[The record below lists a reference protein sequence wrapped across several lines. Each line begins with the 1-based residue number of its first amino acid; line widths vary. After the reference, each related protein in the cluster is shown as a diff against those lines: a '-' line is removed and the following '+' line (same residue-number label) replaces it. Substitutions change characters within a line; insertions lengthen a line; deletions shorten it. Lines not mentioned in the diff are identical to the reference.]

1 MIIKINSDEVKSI
14 LAALDDLIEIKI
26 LIRKITPEYNL
37 NDILSKIFI
46 EKLADVHKNLQP
58 LFSKYLKEDHI
69 LKTEQS
75 IYQLKEDIKA
85 IIKSGSFGLV
95 SANSSKKK
103 LKTIG
108 FDPRLLIV
116 TGGPLFFEDY
126 KKINQ
131 NISDNAII
139 SIKKKCERILSQI
152 KNIDWN
158 QKDLIF
164 IYDSKK
170 DSLLSFKNPLSQ
182 DGISVPVDL
191 QKLIQNIYVAP
202 TSPKWFVELVKSITR
217 KYGLNKPVLQ
227 SALDSKPVY

>member
-1 MIIKINSDEVKSI
+1 VILKIKSEEVKSI
-14 LAALDDLIEIKI
+14 LAAIDDLIEIKI

-37 NDILSKIFI
+37 NDTLSRIFI
-46 EKLADVHKNLQP
+46 EKLADLHKNLKP
-58 LFSKYLKEDHI
+58 LFSKYLKEDNI
-69 LKTEQS
+69 SKTKQS

-85 IIKSGSFGLV
+85 IIKSGNFGLV

-131 NISDNAII
+131 NISANAKV

-152 KNIDWN
+152 ENINWSH
-158 QKDLIF
+158 KDLIF
-164 IYDSKK
+164 IYDSNNTT
-170 DSLLSFKNPLSQ
+170 DNLILNRIDELS
-182 DGISVPVDL
+182 
-191 QKLIQNIYVAP
+191 KLIGKKVKTLEI
-202 TSPKWFVELVKSITR
+202 TSW
-217 KYGLNKPVLQ
+217 NVLDQ
-227 SALDSKPVY
+227 I

>member
-1 MIIKINSDEVKSI
+1 MVIKIKSEEVKSI
-14 LAALDDLIEIKI
+14 LAAIDDLIEIKI

-37 NDILSKIFI
+37 NDTLSRIFI
-46 EKLADVHKNLQP
+46 EKLADLHKNLKP
-58 LFSKYLKEDHI
+58 LFSKYLKEDNI
-69 LKTEQS
+69 SKTKQS

-85 IIKSGSFGLV
+85 IIKSGNFGLV

-131 NISDNAII
+131 NISANAKV

-152 KNIDWN
+152 ENINWN
-158 QKDLIF
+158 QTDLIF
-164 IYDSKK
+164 IYDSNNTT
-170 DSLLSFKNPLSQ
+170 D
-182 DGISVPVDL
+182 
-191 QKLIQNIYVAP
+191 KLILNRIDDL
-202 TSPKWFVELVKSITR
+202 SKLIGKKVKTLEISSW
-217 KYGLNKPVLQ
+217 NVL
-227 SALDSKPVY
+227 DNF